1 MKRPLLLAAVSIF
14 VGDLAGAA
22 PPNAPIACYRD
33 ATDRALSNTSAVS
46 LCMGTSSQAPAACF
60 ADAVDNA
67 RISEGGAVRLCRG
80 AASQAPATCVKR
92 LVNATDLDERA
103 IVSYCAAA
111 EVLAPASM
119 ASDPKC
125 LEAAAGRADLPP
137 TDAPRVCRG
146 SIGTSA
152 VECFLS
158 GKDQTDLSD
167 GELMDLCAPL
177 VPSY

>member
-33 ATDRALSNTSAVS
+33 ATDRELSNTSAVS

-80 AASQAPATCVKR
+80 AVSQAPATCVER
-92 LVNATDLDERA
+92 LINGTGLDERA

-119 ASDPKC
+119 VSDPKC
-125 LEAAAGRADLPP
+125 LEAAGRADLSE
-137 TDAPRVCRG
+137 TDALRLCRG
-146 SIGTSA
+146 STGAIA
-152 VECFLS
+152 VDCFLS

-167 GELMDLCAPL
+167 GQLIDLCAPL